1 MLQYLNDGG
10 TYLGTTFSLI
20 TFILLLVLTAFF
32 VATEF
37 AIVKVRATR
46 IEQLSKAGESK
57 ALAAKKVVNHLDEY
71 LAACQLGITITAL
84 GIGMVGESTFE
95 FILHP
100 LFSSI
105 GIPEAW
111 IHPFTIVG
119 AFIIATFLH
128 VVVGEM
134 APKTIAIQ
142 KAEAITLRFAK
153 PIIFFYRIMYPFI
166 WILNGAARIILK
178 MFNMKPAKESEVFH
192 SEEELKQLIY
202 DSHEGGEINES
213 ELHHINQA
221 FKFDN
226 LVAKDV
232 MIERQHVKTLDISTS
247 FQEVMHKIKTNAYT
261 RYPAIKN
268 NEIVGFIHSKSL
280 FNVEQ
285 PTSLEHFVNPM
296 IQAKMETPLKHI
308 LEVMKKK
315 KVHIAAVYHASDFQG
330 IITLENILEEIVG
343 DIEDEYN

>member
-1 MLQYLNDGG
+1 MG
-10 TYLGTTFSLI
+10 TLFSLI

-37 AIVKVRATR
+37 AIVKVRETR
-46 IEQLSKAGESK
+46 IAQLSNAGEKK
-57 ALAAKKVVNHLDEY
+57 AIVAKKVVDHLDEY

-111 IHPFTIVG
+111 IHPFTIGG
-119 AFIIATFLH
+119 AFVIATFLH

-142 KAEAITLRFAK
+142 KAEYITLLFAK
-153 PIIFFYRIMYPFI
+153 PIIFFYKIMYPFI
-166 WILNGAARIILK
+166 WLLNGAARLILK
-178 MFNMKPAKESEVFH
+178 IFNMKPAKESEVFH
-192 SEEELKQLIY
+192 SEEELKQLIQ
-202 DSHEGGEINES
+202 DSHEGGEINDS

-226 LVAKDV
+226 LVAKDI
-232 MIERQHVKTLDISTS
+232 MIDQEHVKTLNLNTRFDDAL
-247 FQEVMHKIKTNAYT
+247 QQIKEDAFT
-261 RYPAIKN
+261 RYPAVKD
-268 NEIVGFIHSKSL
+268 EQIVGFIHSKSL
-280 FNVEQ
+280 FNVDH
-285 PTSLEHFVNPM
+285 PSKLATFVNP
-296 IQAKMETPLKHI
+296 IINVKLNTPLKHI
-308 LEVMKKK
+308 LEMMKKK
-315 KVHIAAVYHASDFQG
+315 KIHIAAVYDDADFKG

>member
-1 MLQYLNDGG
+1 MG
-10 TYLGTTFSLI
+10 TLFSLI

-46 IEQLSKAGESK
+46 IDQLSKAGNNK
-57 ALAAKKVVNHLDEY
+57 AVAAKKVVNQLDEY

-95 FILHP
+95 FMLHP
-100 LFSSI
+100 LFSSV
-105 GIPEAW
+105 GVPDSW
-111 IHPFTIVG
+111 IYPFTIAS
-119 AFIIATFLH
+119 AFVIATFLH

-142 KAEAITLRFAK
+142 KAEATTLLFAK
-153 PIIFFYRIMYPFI
+153 PIIFFYRLMYPFI
-166 WILNGAARIILK
+166 YILNGAARIILK
-178 MFNMKPAKESEVFH
+178 MFRMKPAKESEVFH
-192 SEEELKQLIY
+192 SEEELKQLIR

-232 MIERQHVKTLDISTS
+232 MIEKPYVKTLDINTH
-247 FQEVMHKIKTNAYT
+247 FEEAIQKIKINVFT
-261 RYPAIKN
+261 RYPVMKN

-280 FNVEQ
+280 FNVEH
-285 PTSLEHFVNPM
+285 PTSLEDFVNP
-296 IQAKMETPLKHI
+296 IVNIKLETPLKHI
-308 LEVMKKK
+308 LEQMKKK
-315 KVHIAAVYHASDFQG
+315 KIHIAAVYDASEFKG

-343 DIEDEYN
+343 DIEDKYN

>member
-1 MLQYLNDGG
+1 M
-10 TYLGTTFSLI
+10 GTTFSLI

-37 AIVKVRATR
+37 AIVKVRSTR
-46 IEQLSKAGESK
+46 IEQLSKSGDNK
-57 ALAAKKVVNHLDEY
+57 AVAAKKVIEHLDEY

-95 FILHP
+95 FMLHP
-100 LFSSI
+100 LFSSV
-105 GIPEAW
+105 GIPESW
-111 IHPFTIVG
+111 IHPFTIGG
-119 AFIIATFLH
+119 AFVIATFLH

-134 APKTIAIQ
+134 APKTVAIQ
-142 KAEAITLRFAK
+142 KAEAITLAFAK
-153 PIIFFYRIMYPFI
+153 PIIFFYKIMYPFI
-166 WILNGAARIILK
+166 YILNGAARIILK

-192 SEEELKQLIY
+192 TEEELKQLIY

-232 MIERQHVKTLDISTS
+232 MIERQYVKTLDINDH
-247 FQEVMHKIKTNAYT
+247 FEEAIQKIKRNAYT
-261 RYPAIKN
+261 RYPVTKN
-268 NEIVGFIHSKSL
+268 NEIIGFIHSKSL

-285 PTSLEHFVNPM
+285 PTDLEHFINP
-296 IQAKMETPLKHI
+296 IINAEIETPLKHI
-308 LEVMKKK
+308 LEIMKKE
-315 KVHIAAVYHASDFQG
+315 KVHIATVYSNSEFQG